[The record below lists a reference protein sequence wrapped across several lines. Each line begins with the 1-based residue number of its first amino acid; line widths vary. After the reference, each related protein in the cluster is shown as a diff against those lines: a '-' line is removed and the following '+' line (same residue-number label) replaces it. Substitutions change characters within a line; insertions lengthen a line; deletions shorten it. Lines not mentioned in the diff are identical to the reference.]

1 VAAPQVPLDLQGTV
15 INQDKSGRNGQTCG
29 QHIVRA
35 AFLCW
40 ALLSSV
46 CFGEVRSFRGRH
58 HQQIFILNSCSIFM
72 VLSTLEDS
80 QIVPGLDREVGMLWF
95 ISSLR

>member
-1 VAAPQVPLDLQGTV
+1 
-15 INQDKSGRNGQTCG
+15 
-29 QHIVRA
+29 
-35 AFLCW
+35 
-40 ALLSSV
+40 
-46 CFGEVRSFRGRH
+46 
-58 HQQIFILNSCSIFM
+58 M